1 MADLL
6 RALRA
11 LGNDAVVAEEGPHP
25 RDQLEPALSG
35 RSIVVLTDRATS
47 SGHRRY
53 VAVSYGNSD
62 RASRVGIRL

>member
-11 LGNDAVVAEEGPHP
+11 LGNDAVVTEEGPHP

-35 RSIVVLTDRATS
+35 GSIVVLTDRAT
-47 SGHRRY
+47 
-53 VAVSYGNSD
+53 
-62 RASRVGIRL
+62 RVP